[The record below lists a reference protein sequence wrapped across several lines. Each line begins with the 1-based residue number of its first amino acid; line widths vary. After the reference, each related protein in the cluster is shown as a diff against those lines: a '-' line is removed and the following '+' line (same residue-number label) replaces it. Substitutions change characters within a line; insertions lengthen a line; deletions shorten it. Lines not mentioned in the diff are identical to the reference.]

1 MNGWKKESL
10 LKYATLL
17 HTQVQDLEKT
27 KWLNSKVNEWADE
40 SRSLALKHAYSLENN
55 KLSKT
60 YISKGREILDQRM
73 VQPGIQLADLLN
85 QLLKTEIREGVLLVR
100 SKSYLL

>member
-1 MNGWKKESL
+1 MNDSKKESL
-10 LKYATLL
+10 LKYATRLNK
-17 HTQVQDLEKT
+17 QVQDLEKT

-60 YISKGREILDQRM
+60 YISKGRKILDLLT
-73 VQPGIQLADLLN
+73 VEAGIRLADLLN
-85 QLLKTEIREGVLLVR
+85 QLLLTKNYNGGLLVR
-100 SKSYLL
+100 N

>member
-17 HTQVQDLEKT
+17 NTQVQDLEKT

-40 SRSLALKHAYSLENN
+40 SRSLALKHACSLENN

-60 YISKGREILDQRM
+60 YISKGRKILDQRM
-73 VQPGIQLADLLN
+73 VQPEIQLADLLN
-85 QLLKTEIREGVLLVR
+85 QLLKTEN
-100 SKSYLL
+100 

>member
-1 MNGWKKESL
+1 LWDGGFNSWKKESL
-10 LKYATLL
+10 LKYATRLN
-17 HTQVQDLEKT
+17 TQVQDLEKT

-60 YISKGREILDQRM
+60 YIFKRREILDQRM
-73 VQPGIQLADLLN
+73 VQRGIQLADLLN
-85 QLLKTEIREGVLLVR
+85 QLLKTEN
-100 SKSYLL
+100 

>member
-10 LKYATLL
+10 LKYATRLN
-17 HTQVQDLEKT
+17 TQVQDLEKT

-60 YISKGREILDQRM
+60 YIFKRREILDQRM

-85 QLLKTEIREGVLLVR
+85 QLLKTEN
-100 SKSYLL
+100 

>member
-1 MNGWKKESL
+1 MNGWEKESL

-17 HTQVQDLEKT
+17 NTQVQDLEKT

-60 YISKGREILDQRM
+60 YIFKRREILDQRM
-73 VQPGIQLADLLN
+73 VQPGIRLADLLN
-85 QLLKTEIREGVLLVR
+85 QLLKTEN
-100 SKSYLL
+100 

>member
-1 MNGWKKESL
+1 LWDGGFNSWKKESL
-10 LKYATLL
+10 LKYATRLN
-17 HTQVQDLEKT
+17 TQVQDLEKT

-60 YISKGREILDQRM
+60 YIFKRREILDQRM

-85 QLLKTEIREGVLLVR
+85 QLLKTEN
-100 SKSYLL
+100 

>member
-17 HTQVQDLEKT
+17 NTQVQDLEKT

-60 YISKGREILDQRM
+60 YISKGRKILDLLT
-73 VQPGIQLADLLN
+73 VEAGIRLADLLN
-85 QLLKTEIREGVLLVR
+85 QLLLTKNYNGGLLVR
-100 SKSYLL
+100 N

>member
-1 MNGWKKESL
+1 
-10 LKYATLL
+10 
-17 HTQVQDLEKT
+17 
-27 KWLNSKVNEWADE
+27 
-40 SRSLALKHAYSLENN
+40 LALKHAYSLENN

-85 QLLKTEIREGVLLVR
+85 QLLKTEN
-100 SKSYLL
+100 

>member
-17 HTQVQDLEKT
+17 NTQVQDLEKT

-60 YISKGREILDQRM
+60 YISKGRKILDQRM

-85 QLLKTEIREGVLLVR
+85 QLLKTEN
-100 SKSYLL
+100 

>member
-17 HTQVQDLEKT
+17 NTQVQDLEKT

-60 YISKGREILDQRM
+60 YISKGRKILDLRT
-73 VQPGIQLADLLN
+73 VEAGIRLADLLN
-85 QLLKTEIREGVLLVR
+85 QLLLTKNYNGGLLVR
-100 SKSYLL
+100 N

>member
-1 MNGWKKESL
+1 MNGWEKESL

-17 HTQVQDLEKT
+17 NTQVQDLEKT

-60 YISKGREILDQRM
+60 YISKGMEILDLLT
-73 VQPGIQLADLLN
+73 VEAGIRLADLLN
-85 QLLKTEIREGVLLVR
+85 QLLLTKNYNGGLLVR
-100 SKSYLL
+100 N